1 MSLNLVSPGVK
12 VREVDLTIGRVDAVN
27 EQVGAIAG
35 PFEKGPVNVP
45 ILIETEQDLIKT
57 FGKPIST
64 DSQYEY
70 WMSASNYLS
79 YGGVLR
85 VVRTDN
91 ANLNNANSG
100 VDGGSPATTKIESYE
115 DYINNHQTDAT
126 WNYAA
131 KDPGQ
136 WANSLKV
143 CTIDGFA
150 DQTLSGITT
159 ASIAVGMGVTQV
171 MTGKVNAGSGSTA
184 LFTSGYLRGVVT
196 GIQTGKCT
204 VKIVDQ
210 VTAAGESTP
219 VNYSQGGVN
228 KFDNTATTT
237 TSTSTGIGTDVQ
249 GTIDAAYDVT
259 ISGIATINQNGAAT
273 ADVALGDIVTGTGVG
288 SGTTVVAIGASVITV
303 NQVITVGAGTTQNF
317 TFTRTTSSSSTAN
330 PIRFVNVD
338 GTTAV
343 EDTSVTV
350 ADWYEQQ
357 ILGLDNATIYWKS
370 IAQKPQTSEY
380 ASQRSAKNDEIHV
393 VVVDDTGEVTG
404 IAGNIVE
411 KHLSLSKA
419 LDGKISPAE
428 NIYWKDY
435 LATKSEYIYG
445 GYVGAGATSGM
456 TGTTGGNAW
465 VPKGI
470 GNWNANA
477 QGNYFSVQ
485 GNKSFSLTGGKNYV
499 TDTGYA
505 ATLADVVS
513 GYEKFK
519 NQAEYEINFLIQG
532 PSGGASMQ
540 ESQAKANYLIS
551 LAELRKDCI
560 ACISPHKSGVVN
572 VTNTD
577 TQTDNIIDFFDPINS
592 SSYAVFDSG
601 YKYVY
606 DRFNNQFRYIPL
618 NSDTAGLMCRTS
630 INQYSWFSPAGAAR
644 GSINSAIKVAYNP
657 TQAQRDLIYPKRINP
672 VVFSPGAGIIL
683 FGDRTGLSYASAFD
697 RINVRRLFLTIEATI
712 ERAAKS
718 QLFEFNDVITRSNFV
733 NIVEP
738 YLRDVKSKR
747 GITDFVV
754 VCDETNNTPDIIDA
768 NQFKADIF
776 VKPARSINFIG
787 LTFVATR
794 TGVSFEEVVGNV

>member
-45 ILIETEQDLIKT
+45 ILIETEQDLLST

-143 CTIDGFA
+143 CTIDAYA

-171 MTGKVNAGSGSTA
+171 MVGKVNPGAGSTSA
-184 LFTSGYLRGVVT
+184 FTSGYLRGVVT
-196 GIQTGKCT
+196 GIQTGTCT

-237 TSTSTGIGTDVQ
+237 TSTSTGIGTDVL
-249 GTIDAAYDVT
+249 GVIDTAYDIT
-259 ISGIATINQNGAAT
+259 ITGIATINQNAVAT
-273 ADVALGDIVTGTGVG
+273 ADIALGDIVTVTGGNSVV
-288 SGTTVVAIGASVITV
+288 STGTTVIGIGASTITV
-303 NQVITVGAGTTQNF
+303 DKAIAGISTAGDGAKF
-317 TFTRTTSSSSTAN
+317 SFTRTTSSSSTAN

-357 ILGLDNATIYWKS
+357 TLGLANATIYWKS
-370 IAQKPQTSEY
+370 IAQKPATSEY
-380 ASQRSAKNDEIHV
+380 ASQRSSKHDEIHV

-435 LATKSEYIYG
+435 LATKSQYIYG
-445 GYVGAGATSGM
+445 GYVGAGATSGV

-470 GNWNANA
+470 GNWNGNA

-485 GNKSFSLTGGKNYV
+485 GNKSFSLSGGKNYV

-519 NQAEYEINFLIQG
+519 NQAEYQINFLIQG

-572 VTNTD
+572 VTDTD
-577 TQTDNIIDFFDPINS
+577 QQTENIIDFFDPINS

-601 YKYVY
+601 YKYVCLLY
-606 DRFNNQFRYIPL
+606 
-618 NSDTAGLMCRTS
+618 TS
-630 INQYSWFSPAGAAR
+630 PSP
-644 GSINSAIKVAYNP
+644 
-657 TQAQRDLIYPKRINP
+657 RD
-672 VVFSPGAGIIL
+672 S
-683 FGDRTGLSYASAFD
+683 
-697 RINVRRLFLTIEATI
+697 
-712 ERAAKS
+712 
-718 QLFEFNDVITRSNFV
+718 
-733 NIVEP
+733 
-738 YLRDVKSKR
+738 
-747 GITDFVV
+747 
-754 VCDETNNTPDIIDA
+754 
-768 NQFKADIF
+768 
-776 VKPARSINFIG
+776 
-787 LTFVATR
+787 
-794 TGVSFEEVVGNV
+794 